1 MQITIANTNKYFK
14 NDSDKKNMIV
24 NAVFSSIKIEGSF
37 TSKKALSQ
45 HYDSLNKISKGIK

>member
-1 MQITIANTNKYFK
+1 
-14 NDSDKKNMIV
+14 MIV

-45 HYDSLNKISKGIK
+45 HYDSLNKISKGIKWAIKRNLN

>member
-1 MQITIANTNKYFK
+1 
-14 NDSDKKNMIV
+14 MIV

-45 HYDSLNKISKGIK
+45 HYDSLNKISKGISKARELESFILNLI